1 MQLAP
6 RLEPVVEMLRQ
17 QREPLLIAWRSGRI
31 IAANVAGAEA
41 LGTSVAALEGAQL
54 AGFCVDPSGVADW
67 LEGPRADVPF
77 PMRAG
82 DGRRIVCDATPIGPD
97 LVLLRPFGGPET
109 LERARVLRDALAWP
123 ALEAGSTS
131 RLERLHIF
139 TRALAQAITPAH
151 VADAIVIMGL
161 TATSATDVGLWLL
174 SSDGTTLCLARSA
187 GPSAWR
193 PEDWTGIPLN
203 TAPRMAILDAIR
215 SGAPVWLESIRELQE
230 RYPEMARRGAEQGER
245 SLACLP
251 LLSQGRCIGGL
262 VCRYH
267 GARRFVEEDRSFLEV
282 LAWHS
287 AQAIERS
294 RLYAAEKRAREAA
307 EASQQRSDFLVET
320 GTLLASSLDHEATLA
335 AVARAAV
342 PRFADWCIVEL
353 EDHLLRQIPPVVTHA
368 DPSKVPLVLELS
380 RRAGAMFRENGIR
393 GVIRS
398 GKSEI
403 YRSISVDQLRQ
414 ALGEELGARFAETG
428 IVSSMVVPISAR
440 GRTLGAIVLNSATQ
454 IYDEN
459 DLAMAEELGRKAGL
473 AVESARLY
481 REARE
486 ADRQKDEFLAMLSH
500 ELRNP
505 LAPIVTALELMKLR
519 GNDAFANERA
529 IIFRNVKHIVRLVD
543 DLLDVARIT
552 RGKIDLHREVC
563 EVSHVIAT
571 AVEMMSP
578 LVEARVQTLTVSAPA
593 HGLAVMADPARLAQ
607 AIANLLANA
616 NKYTEAGGQIEVAA
630 VAEGSEAVLRV
641 CDSGI
646 GIAPETLPR
655 VFDLFVQDKRALD
668 RTQGGLGIGLTVV
681 KALVELHGGS
691 VSAFS
696 GGLGRGSEFTLRL
709 PLASAEA
716 LAAPSHASPP
726 PLDGSAGGRE
736 PLRVLVVDD
745 NADAANV
752 LQESVHALGHDV
764 RVAHDGVSALAAAA
778 GFEPDLVLVDIGL
791 PGMDGY
797 ELVAHLRRLGTP
809 PRRLVALTGYGRA
822 EDYRRSREAGFDE
835 HIVKPMDI
843 ETLCAVIERSD
854 RVSPAQPVAVQ
865 APAAL

>member
-6 RLEPVVEMLRQ
+6 GLEPVVEMLRQ

-31 IAANVAGAEA
+31 IAANLAGAEA

-67 LEGPRADVPF
+67 LAGPRADVPF
-77 PMRAG
+77 PMRAA
-82 DGRRIVCDATPIGPD
+82 DGQRIVCDATPIGPD
-97 LVLLRPFGGPET
+97 LVLLRPSRGPET
-109 LERARVLRDALAWP
+109 LVRDNVLR
-123 ALEAGSTS
+123 ETSAGPVFERGSSS

-151 VADAIVIMGL
+151 VVEAIVMMGL
-161 TATSATDVGLWLL
+161 TATSAAKVGLWLL
-174 SSDGTTLCLARSA
+174 SQDGSRLCLARSA
-187 GPSAWR
+187 GLSAWR
-193 PEDWTGIPLN
+193 HEDWTEIPVDG
-203 TAPRMAILDAIR
+203 TRRMAILDAIR
-215 SGAPVWLESIRELQE
+215 SGAPVWAESARELEE
-230 RYPEMARRGAEQGER
+230 RYPEMARAFAHKGER

-262 VCRYH
+262 ACKFD
-267 GARRFVEEDRSFLEV
+267 APRRFVEEDRAFLEV

-294 RLYAAEKRAREAA
+294 RLYAAERRAREAA

-320 GTLLASSLDHEATLA
+320 GTILASSLDREATLA
-335 AVARAAV
+335 AVARAVV
-342 PRFADWCIVEL
+342 PRIADWCVVEL
-353 EDHLLRQIPPVVTHA
+353 EEHRLRQLPPFTAHV
-368 DPSKVPLVLELS
+368 DPAKVPLVIELT
-380 RRAGAMFRENGIR
+380 RRYRALNREP
-393 GVIRS
+393 GVRAVMRT
-398 GKSEI
+398 GKSEM
-403 YRSISVDQLRQ
+403 YASISVSELYET
-414 ALGEELGARFAETG
+414 LGEEVGRLFAETG
-428 IVSSMVVPISAR
+428 IVSSMVVPITAR
-440 GRTLGAIVLNSATQ
+440 GRTLGGIVLNSATR

-519 GNDAFANERA
+519 GSDAFANERA
-529 IIFRNVKHIVRLVD
+529 IISRNVKHIVRLVD

-552 RGKIDLHREVC
+552 RGKIELHPELC
-563 EVSHVIAT
+563 EVSEVIAA

-578 LVEARVQTLTVSAPA
+578 LLEARAQTLTISAPSR
-593 HGLAVMADPARLAQ
+593 GLPVMADPARLSQ

-616 NKYTEAGGQIEVAA
+616 NKYTEAGGRIQIVAA
-630 VAEGSEAVLRV
+630 VDGSEAVV
-641 CDSGI
+641 SVSDSGI
-646 GIAPETLPR
+646 GIAPDTLPR

-691 VSAFS
+691 VSAQS
-696 GGLGRGSEFTLRL
+696 AGLGRGSEFTLRL
-709 PLASAEA
+709 PLAPHEA
-716 LAAPSHASPP
+716 LASARRAPPSSPAV
-726 PLDGSAGGRE
+726 DAGSRE

-752 LQESVHALGHDV
+752 LQQSLCAFGHDV

-797 ELVAHLRRLGTP
+797 ELAGHLRRLASP
-809 PRRLVALTGYGRA
+809 PTRMVALTGYGRA

-835 HIVKPMDI
+835 HVVKPMDI
-843 ETLCAVIERSD
+843 ETLRAVIARSD
-854 RVSPAQPVAVQ
+854 AAPTAVA
-865 APAAL
+865 APAPASL

>member
-1 MQLAP
+1 MHLAP

-31 IAANVAGAEA
+31 IAANVAGAAA
-41 LGTSVAALEGAQL
+41 LGSSVAALEGAQL
-54 AGFCVDPSGVADW
+54 AGFCVDPSGMADW
-67 LEGPRADVPF
+67 LDGPRTDVPF

-97 LVLLRPFGGPET
+97 LILLRPSVGPESV
-109 LERARVLRDALAWP
+109 ERARVLRDALAWP
-123 ALEAGSTS
+123 ALERGSTS

-161 TATSATDVGLWLL
+161 SATSATNVGLWLL
-174 SSDGTTLCLARSA
+174 GNDGATLCLARSA
-187 GPSAWR
+187 GPNAWR
-193 PEDWTGIPLN
+193 PEDWTAIPLER
-203 TAPRMAILDAIR
+203 APSMAIVDAIR
-215 SGAPVWLESIRELQE
+215 RGVPVWIESSRDLEEQ
-230 RYPEMARRGAEQGER
+230 YPEAMRAGGQKGER

-262 VCRYH
+262 VCKYE
-267 GARRFVEEDRSFLEV
+267 GARQFVEEDRAFLAV

-307 EASQQRSDFLVET
+307 EASQRRSDFLVET

-342 PRFADWCIVEL
+342 PHIADWCVVEL
-353 EDHLLRQIPPVVTHA
+353 EDHLLRQIPPVAAHV
-368 DPSKVPLVLELS
+368 DPSKVPLVLELG
-380 RRAGAMFRENGIR
+380 RRFKALNLEAGLRT
-393 GVIRS
+393 VLQT
-398 GKSEI
+398 GKSEVHA
-403 YRSISVDQLRQ
+403 SISVEQLREV
-414 ALGEELGARFAETG
+414 LGEDLGALFAETG

-459 DLAMAEELGRKAGL
+459 DVAMAEELGRKAGL
-473 AVESARLY
+473 ALESARLY

-519 GNDAFANERA
+519 GSDAFGNERA
-529 IIFRNVKHIVRLVD
+529 IISRNVKHIVRLVD

-552 RGKIDLHREVC
+552 RGKIELHREGC
-563 EVSHVIAT
+563 ELSHVIAT
-571 AVEMMSP
+571 AVEMMTP
-578 LVEARVQTLTVSAPA
+578 LVEARAQVLTISAPPR
-593 HGLAVMADPARLAQ
+593 GLPVLGDPARLAQ

-616 NKYTEAGGQIEVAA
+616 NKYTEAGGRIDVAA
-630 VAEGSEAVLRV
+630 VAEGSDAVVRV
-641 CDSGI
+641 SDSGI

-691 VSAFS
+691 VSAKS

-709 PLASAEA
+709 PLASREA
-716 LAAPSHASPP
+716 LSAPDAGEVPSLDHAAI
-726 PLDGSAGGRE
+726 DGDR
-736 PLRVLVVDD
+736 LRVLLVDD

-752 LQESVHALGHDV
+752 LQESVCALGHEV
-764 RVAHDGVSALAAAA
+764 RVAHDGVSALAAAT

-797 ELVAHLRRLGTP
+797 ELAGHLRRLGTP
-809 PRRLVALTGYGRA
+809 PRRMVALTGYGRA
-822 EDYRRSREAGFDE
+822 EDYRRSHEAGFDE

-843 ETLCAVIERSD
+843 ETLRGVIARSD
-854 RVSPAQPVAVQ
+854 VVSAEPVAAQ
-865 APAAL
+865 APAAQ